1 MLFHHDDSRALEEDV
16 SFLHPLLWTG
26 ATTLRRLR
34 PQKNQDY
41 CCPLSLA
48 VCGNPYPKK
57 IRGRRTLA
65 L

>member
-1 MLFHHDDSRALEEDV
+1 MTLEEDV

-34 PQKNQDY
+34 PRKNQDY
-41 CCPLSLA
+41 SYPPSLA
-48 VCGNPYPKK
+48 MCGNPFPKM
-57 IRGRRTLA
+57 IRGRRTWA